1 MKGSKLKRYKRF
13 ELRMFWVL
21 FDSVE
26 PKVLHVL
33 CHCYAAINI
42 FIKIFKVIITFS
54 YRTYDHS
61 NSKTILSKLHTSIP
75 LPSGGLQIKMLFKG

>member
-1 MKGSKLKRYKRF
+1 MKDSKLKIYKRF
-13 ELRMFWVL
+13 ELRMFWVH

-42 FIKIFKVIITFS
+42 FIKIFKVLIFFLTAMTAVTKEMKTTFGALLSRDGITAL
-54 YRTYDHS
+54 HL
-61 NSKTILSKLHTSIP
+61 KT
-75 LPSGGLQIKMLFKG
+75 QIT